1 MLQARNHENC
11 KHQNI
16 NIKSITMAKNQN
28 NSKTLERVQQL
39 QETRRKIMELPPE
52 KALDRI
58 LNDRQPAAL
67 VHSFPEQ
74 DFYLLVNEIGAEDS
88 LPLLSLATNKQWEH
102 IVDLETW
109 QKDHIDINSVTRWM
123 NLLMEADSQRF
134 IHWILDDHLEFMEWY
149 LFKNLEIRIRE
160 HDQDPT
166 EFGDEFFTLDDI
178 YYLRFI
184 DMPTDSES
192 EKSIDK
198 QRRKLLTQIAQR
210 LASTDHLIYQS
221 VFLEAAHVI
230 PAETEED
237 CFRWRTTRLAEKG
250 FLPFDEAVGIYQP
263 IKPEELEGK
272 RKKFI
277 PQASQ
282 PVSTLPVPV
291 SPLRELK
298 QDNYFTRALQTI
310 EAANIVHLLQTE
322 FAHLCNQVVVADSR
336 IISERDA
343 LQEVVKKTSGYISIG
358 LEQILKNH
366 KDDAAKGAALI
377 TQYMLQDIFRVGF
390 GAALKLKWRAEKWLS
405 KCWFAQADLR
415 LTFWGEQWM
424 GVVGGLLVK
433 KPLYYDNYKSGVLY
447 REFATVDEIRESAA
461 IFEQVVAVDNLLSV
475 MNIKL
480 DPPARYGFLTYK
492 NFLLT
497 LWARH
502 ERRLKSEKLK
512 PLTRKQFVPFFK
524 KLLPEP
530 TETGSQAA
538 RKVPDEMKTAFLNW
552 LSAETGLKD
561 VEITDRLGQTFEDL
575 FNEIES
581 EYGQVAPA
589 DIDPRFV
596 HLFLISS
603 QKK

>member
-1 MLQARNHENC
+1 
-11 KHQNI
+11 
-16 NIKSITMAKNQN
+16 MAKNQN
-28 NSKTLERVQQL
+28 NSRTLERVQQL
-39 QETRRKIMELPPE
+39 QEKRRQIMELPPA

-58 LNDRQPAAL
+58 LDDRQPAAL

-102 IVDLETW
+102 LVDLETW
-109 QKDHIDINSVTRWM
+109 QKDRIDINSVTRWM
-123 NLLMEADSQRF
+123 NLLLEADSQRF
-134 IHWILDDHLEFMEWY
+134 LEWILNDHLEFMEFY
-149 LFKNLEIRIRE
+149 LFNNLEIRIRE

-184 DMPTDSES
+184 DIPTESES
-192 EKSIDK
+192 EKLIDE
-198 QRRKLLTQIAQR
+198 QRRKFLTQIAQR
-210 LASTDHLIYQS
+210 LASADHRIYQS
-221 VFLEAAHVI
+221 VLLEAAHVI

-237 CFRWRTTRLAEKG
+237 CYRWRTKRLAEKG

-263 IKPEELEGK
+263 IKPAELENK

-282 PVSTLPVPV
+282 QVSTLPVPV

-298 QDNYFTRALQTI
+298 QDNYFTRALQKI
-310 EAANIVHLLQTE
+310 EAANIVQLLQTE

-336 IISERDA
+336 IIGERDA

-358 LEQILKNH
+358 LEQILKDQ

-433 KPLYYDNYKSGVLY
+433 KPLYYDNYKTGVLY
-447 REFATVDEIRESAA
+447 REFASINDIRESAA
-461 IFEQVVAVDNLLSV
+461 IFDQVVAVDDLLSV
-475 MNIKL
+475 MNIRM
-480 DPPARYGFLTYK
+480 DPPSGFGFLTYK
-492 NFLLT
+492 NLLLT

-502 ERRLKSEKLK
+502 YRKLKGKKLKS
-512 PLTRKQFVPFFK
+512 LTRKQFASFFE
-524 KLLPEP
+524 KLLPEQ
-530 TETGSQAA
+530 TQAGSQAT
-538 RKVPDEMKTAFLNW
+538 RKIPDRMKTVFLSW
-552 LSAETGLKD
+552 LAAETGLKD
-561 VEITDRLGQTFEDL
+561 YELTDRLGPTFEDL

-581 EYGQVAPA
+581 EYGRVGPA

-603 QKK
+603 

>member
-1 MLQARNHENC
+1 MPKYQPEN
-11 KHQNI
+11 
-16 NIKSITMAKNQN
+16 
-28 NSKTLERVQQL
+28 KTLERVQQL

-58 LNDRQPAAL
+58 LNDRQPSAL

-102 IVDLETW
+102 IVDLQTW
-109 QKDHIDINSVTRWM
+109 QKDRIDINSVTRWL

-134 IHWILDDHLEFMEWY
+134 LNWILNDHLEFMELY

-160 HDQDPT
+160 HDQEPT
-166 EFGDEFFTLDDI
+166 EFGDDFFTLDDV

-184 DMPTDSES
+184 DIPTESES
-192 EKSIDK
+192 EKLIDE
-198 QRRKLLTQIAQR
+198 QRRKFLAQIAQR
-210 LASTDHLIYQS
+210 LAATDHLIYQS

-230 PAETEED
+230 PSETEED
-237 CFRWRTTRLAEKG
+237 CHRWRTTRLAEKG

-263 IKPEELEGK
+263 VEPGELEDK
-272 RKKFI
+272 RKKFV
-277 PQASQ
+277 PPVSQ
-282 PVSTLPVPV
+282 QISTLPVPV

-310 EAANIVHLLQTE
+310 EAANIVQLLQAE

-336 IISERDA
+336 VIGERDA
-343 LQEVVKKTSGYISIG
+343 LQQVVKKSSGYISIG
-358 LEQILKNH
+358 LEQILKDQ
-366 KDDAAKGAALI
+366 KDDAARGAALL
-377 TQYMLQDIFRVGF
+377 TRYMLQDIFRIGF

-433 KPLYYDNYKSGVLY
+433 KPLYYDNYQTGVLY
-447 REFATVDEIRESAA
+447 REFAAVEDIRKSEEI
-461 IFEQVVAVDNLLSV
+461 FDQVVAVDNLLSV
-475 MNIKL
+475 MNIKM
-480 DPPARYGFLTYK
+480 DAPAQYGFLTYK
-492 NFLLT
+492 NLLLT

-502 ERRLKSEKLK
+502 VRRLKGEKLK
-512 PLTRKQFVPFFK
+512 PLTRKQFVPFFE
-524 KLLPEP
+524 KLLPEAI
-530 TETGSQAA
+530 ETGSQAA
-538 RKVPDEMKTAFLNW
+538 RKVPDEMKIAFLNW
-552 LSAETGLKD
+552 LAAETGLKD
-561 VEITDRLGQTFEDL
+561 YELTDRLGQTFEDL
-575 FNEIES
+575 FKEIEG
-581 EYGQVAPA
+581 EYGQVSAA

-596 HLFLISS
+596 HLFLLSS
-603 QKK
+603 KK

>member
-1 MLQARNHENC
+1 
-11 KHQNI
+11 
-16 NIKSITMAKNQN
+16 MAKNRN
-28 NSKTLERVQQL
+28 NSRTLERVQQL

-134 IHWILDDHLEFMEWY
+134 IHWILNDHLEFMEWY

-160 HDQDPT
+160 HDQDPA

-184 DMPTDSES
+184 DIPSESES
-192 EKSIDK
+192 EKLIDE
-198 QRRKLLTQIAQR
+198 QRRKLLTRIAQR
-210 LASTDHLIYQS
+210 LASSDHLIYQS

-237 CFRWRTTRLAEKG
+237 CYRWRNTRLAEKG
-250 FLPFDEAVGIYQP
+250 FLPFDEAVGIYQL
-263 IKPEELEGK
+263 IKPGELEGK

-277 PQASQ
+277 PPASRQ
-282 PVSTLPVPV
+282 VSTLPVPV

-310 EAANIVHLLQTE
+310 EAANIVQLLQTE

-336 IISERDA
+336 IIGERNT
-343 LQEVVKKTSGYISIG
+343 LQEVVKKTSDYISIG
-358 LEQILKNH
+358 LEEILKDQ
-366 KDDAAKGAALI
+366 KDDTANGAALI
-377 TQYMLQDIFRVGF
+377 MQYMLQDIFRVGF
-390 GAALKLKWRAEKWLS
+390 GTALKLKWRAEKWLS

-424 GVVGGLLVK
+424 GVVGGLLIK
-433 KPLYYDNYKSGVLY
+433 KPLYYDSYKSGILY
-447 REFATVDEIRESAA
+447 RDFATVDDIRNSAA
-461 IFEQVVAVDNLLSV
+461 IFEQVVAVDSLLSV
-475 MNIKL
+475 MNIKM
-480 DPPARYGFLTYK
+480 DAPGRYGFLTYK
-492 NFLLT
+492 NLLLT

-502 ERRLKSEKLK
+502 YCRLQGKKLK
-512 PLTRKQFVPFFK
+512 PMTRKQFVPFFEE
-524 KLLPEP
+524 LLPEQ
-530 TETGSQAA
+530 TKAGSPAA
-538 RKVPDEMKTAFLNW
+538 RKIPDKMKTAFLNW
-552 LSAETGLKD
+552 LAAETGLKD
-561 VEITDRLGQTFEDL
+561 VELTDRLGQTFEDL

-581 EYGQVAPA
+581 EYGRVAPA

-596 HLFLISS
+596 HLFLISP
-603 QKK
+603 

>member
-1 MLQARNHENC
+1 MP
-11 KHQNI
+11 KHQLED
-16 NIKSITMAKNQN
+16 
-28 NSKTLERVQQL
+28 KTLERVQQL
-39 QETRRKIMELPPE
+39 QEKRRKIMELSPE
-52 KALDRI
+52 KALDFI

-109 QKDHIDINSVTRWM
+109 QKDRIDINSVTRWM

-134 IHWILDDHLEFMEWY
+134 LKWILNDHLEFMEFY

-166 EFGDEFFTLDDI
+166 EFGDEYFTLDDI
-178 YYLRFI
+178 YYLRFTDI
-184 DMPTDSES
+184 PTESES
-192 EKSIDK
+192 EKLIDK
-198 QRRKLLTQIAQR
+198 QRRKILTQIAQR
-210 LASTDHLIYQS
+210 LASTDHRIYQS

-230 PAETEED
+230 PAETEVD
-237 CFRWRTTRLAEKG
+237 CYRWRTTRLAEKG

-263 IKPEELEGK
+263 IKPGELEGK

-277 PQASQ
+277 PPASRQ
-282 PVSTLPVPV
+282 VSTLPVPV

-298 QDNYFTRALQTI
+298 QDNYFTRALQKI
-310 EAANIVHLLQTE
+310 EAANILQLLQTE

-336 IISERDA
+336 IIGERDA

-358 LEQILKNH
+358 LEQILKDQ
-366 KDDAAKGAALI
+366 KEDAAKGAALI

-390 GAALKLKWRAEKWLS
+390 GAALKLKWWAEKWLS

-433 KPLYYDNYKSGVLY
+433 KPLYYDNYKTGVLY
-447 REFATVDEIRESAA
+447 REFATADDIAESAA
-461 IFEQVVAVDNLLSV
+461 IFEQVVAVDDLLSV
-475 MNIKL
+475 MNIQM
-480 DPPARYGFLTYK
+480 DPPARYGFVTYK
-492 NFLLT
+492 NLLLT

-502 ERRLKSEKLK
+502 DRRLKGEKLK
-512 PLTRKQFVPFFK
+512 PLTRKQFVPFFE
-524 KLLPEP
+524 KLLPQP
-530 TETGSQAA
+530 TEAGVQAA
-538 RKVPDEMKTAFLNW
+538 RKIPDEMKAAFLNW
-552 LSAETGLKD
+552 LAAETGLKD
-561 VEITDRLGQTFEDL
+561 YELTDRLGQTFVDL

-596 HLFLISS
+596 HLFLISPS
-603 QKK
+603 KK

>member
-1 MLQARNHENC
+1 
-11 KHQNI
+11 
-16 NIKSITMAKNQN
+16 MAKNRN
-28 NSKTLERVQQL
+28 NSRTLERVQQL

-109 QKDHIDINSVTRWM
+109 QKDHIDTNSVTRWM

-134 IHWILDDHLEFMEWY
+134 IRWILNDHLEFMEWY

-160 HDQDPT
+160 HDQDPA

-184 DMPTDSES
+184 DIPTESES
-192 EKSIDK
+192 EKLIDE
-198 QRRKLLTQIAQR
+198 QRRKFLAQIAQR
-210 LASTDHLIYQS
+210 LAATDHLIYQS

-237 CFRWRTTRLAEKG
+237 CYRWRNMRLAEKG

-263 IKPEELEGK
+263 LKPGELEGK

-277 PQASQ
+277 PPASQ
-282 PVSTLPVPV
+282 QVSTLPVPV

-298 QDNYFTRALQTI
+298 QDNYFTRALQKI
-310 EAANIVHLLQTE
+310 EAANIVQLLQTE

-336 IISERDA
+336 IIGERDA

-358 LEQILKNH
+358 LEQLLKDQ

-377 TQYMLQDIFRVGF
+377 TRYSLQDIFRVGF
-390 GAALKLKWRAEKWLS
+390 GAALELKWRAEKWLS

-433 KPLYYDNYKSGVLY
+433 KPLYYDNYKTGVLY
-447 REFATVDEIRESAA
+447 REFASADDIAESAA
-461 IFEQVVAVDNLLSV
+461 IFEQVVTVDNLLSV
-475 MNIKL
+475 MNIQM
-480 DPPARYGFLTYK
+480 DPPARYGFVTYK
-492 NFLLT
+492 NLLLT

-502 ERRLKSEKLK
+502 DRRLKGDKLK
-512 PLTRKQFVPFFK
+512 PLTLGQFLPFFE
-524 KLLPEP
+524 KLLPEQ
-530 TETGSQAA
+530 TTAGSPAA
-538 RKVPDEMKTAFLNW
+538 RKIPDEMKSAFLNW
-552 LSAETGLKD
+552 LADETGLKD
-561 VEITDRLGQTFEDL
+561 YELTDRLSQTFVDL
-575 FNEIES
+575 FSEIES

-596 HLFLISS
+596 HLFLLSS
-603 QKK
+603 KK